1 MPLFAILYLGTEVC
15 ITGGLRGDISD
26 IKLVSVQF
34 HCLIYRNILLE
45 DFPEDGLFM
54 ANRKELVGQFNGRNA
69 VVNNY
74 QIESGIEKAVYNG
87 YMRAHAQDTREVS
100 VLEEIL
106 TAVREGKTISIDGRE
121 IVRVY
126 DSRKARNGYAFT

>member
-1 MPLFAILYLGTEVC
+1 
-15 ITGGLRGDISD
+15 
-26 IKLVSVQF
+26 
-34 HCLIYRNILLE
+34 
-45 DFPEDGLFM
+45 
-54 ANRKELVGQFNGRNA
+54 
-69 VVNNY
+69 
-74 QIESGIEKAVYNG
+74 
-87 YMRAHAQDTREVS
+87 MRAHAQDTREVS